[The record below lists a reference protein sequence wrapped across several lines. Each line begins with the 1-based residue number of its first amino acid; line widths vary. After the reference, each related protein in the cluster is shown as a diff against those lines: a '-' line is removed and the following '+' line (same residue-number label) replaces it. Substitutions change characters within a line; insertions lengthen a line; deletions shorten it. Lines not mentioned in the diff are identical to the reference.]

1 MPLSNFSI
9 LHLGYCRASRMTAVP
24 LAFFSIVRLG
34 YFALF
39 CVCFENTEACII
51 ILPGVLRKPSRVGYA
66 WLLCTTWL
74 NQEWQL
80 HDVHLEPGLAVVES
94 HDGHQVLRGV
104 LYW

>member
-1 MPLSNFSI
+1 MIAVLSDLAASRMTAVPLSNFSI

-51 ILPGVLRKPSRVGYA
+51 ILPGVLRNRLELAMHGYFV
-66 WLLCTTWL
+66 
-74 NQEWQL
+74 QL
-80 HDVHLEPGLAVVES
+80 G
-94 HDGHQVLRGV
+94 
-104 LYW
+104 